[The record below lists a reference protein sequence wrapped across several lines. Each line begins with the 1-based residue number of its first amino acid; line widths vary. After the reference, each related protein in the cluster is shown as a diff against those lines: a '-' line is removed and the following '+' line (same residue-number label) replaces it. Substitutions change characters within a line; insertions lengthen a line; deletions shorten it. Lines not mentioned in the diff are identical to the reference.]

1 MEQIICLADRPWS
14 SIPGRTQQ
22 LMSRLKQADI
32 LYFAPDSP
40 AGEQRVRSNIT
51 VYGLPQL
58 PQLPQLTG
66 VELRRQGRFIARTAA
81 RRRFTAP
88 LLWTTHPRQVQLL
101 DALPH
106 EGVIYD
112 CFQEWAKAPSQWEG
126 ALARAADLVFAA
138 SPELADRLSPCSD
151 NIALLPNGV
160 TYPLF
165 SGDDRP
171 APPMA
176 SGPVLGFAGALTDD
190 LDLSP
195 IFYAA
200 RQRPNWTFL
209 LLGEDRGA
217 PLLPRLRKLPNIKTA
232 GPVSLSAVPDYLFR
246 CHVLL
251 DLIHLDQA
259 YSGVISTRM
268 YEYLSTGRPIV
279 SMLPPDQVEP
289 FPDVVYTAHD
299 PEEFL
304 LLCCHALEEAPD
316 FVRTRRMSHGR
327 SAAWSRRAEEVSR
340 ILYTAGLL

>member
-112 CFQEWAKAPSQWEG
+112 CFQEWADQPSQWEG

-195 IFYAA
+195 IFTPLASVPIGPSSFWG
-200 RQRPNWTFL
+200 RT
-209 LLGEDRGA
+209 GA
-217 PLLPRLRKLPNIKTA
+217 PPFSP
-232 GPVSLSAVPDYLFR
+232 GFVSCPTSKQRDPFR
-246 CHVLL
+246 C
-251 DLIHLDQA
+251 Q
-259 YSGVISTRM
+259 RC
-268 YEYLSTGRPIV
+268 PI
-279 SMLPPDQVEP
+279 
-289 FPDVVYTAHD
+289 T
-299 PEEFL
+299 
-304 LLCCHALEEAPD
+304 C
-316 FVRTRRMSHGR
+316 
-327 SAAWSRRAEEVSR
+327 SAATFCS
-340 ILYTAGLL
+340 T

>member
-1 MEQIICLADRPWS
+1 MDQIICLADRPWS
-14 SIPGRTQQ
+14 SSPGRTQQ
-22 LMSRLKQADI
+22 LMSRLKRADI
-32 LYFAPDSP
+32 LYFAPGSP
-40 AGEQRVRSNIT
+40 TQEQRVRPNIT

-58 PQLPQLTG
+58 PPVPQLTG
-66 VELRRQGRFIARTAA
+66 LELRRQGRFIARAAA

-88 LLWTTHPRQVQLL
+88 LLWATHPRQVQLL
-101 DALPH
+101 DSVPH
-106 EGVIYD
+106 EGVVYD
-112 CFQEWAKAPSQWEG
+112 CFQEWNDQPSQWEG
-126 ALARAADLVFAA
+126 ALARAADVVFAA

-165 SGDDRP
+165 ADGGQDMPST
-171 APPMA
+171 A

-190 LDLSP
+190 LDLAP
-195 IFYAA
+195 ILYAA
-200 RQRPNWTFL
+200 RQCPGWTFL

-217 PLLPRLRKLPNIKTA
+217 PLLSRLRKLPNVKFA
-232 GPVSLSAVPDYLFR
+232 GLVPLSEVPDHLFR
-246 CHVLL
+246 CHVLV
-251 DLIHLDQA
+251 DLLHLDQA
-259 YSGVISTRM
+259 YSGVVSTRM

-289 FPDVVYTAHD
+289 FPDVVYAAHS

-327 SAAWSRRAEEVSR
+327 SAAWALRAEEVSR
-340 ILYTAGLL
+340 ILHTAGLL